1 MKTAIKALAVAVT
14 LAGVAYAGWWIYDLV
29 QLLHRMS

>member
-1 MKTAIKALAVAVT
+1 MKTALKILIAVALA
-14 LAGVAYAGWWIYDLV
+14 GIAYAGWWVYDLV